1 VEVRVT
7 DTVPGCRVLER
18 ARSQDTRFSWVLL
31 AELRDGDSC
40 FARGFVVWY
49 EDERKR
55 RSQGHYTSSHA
66 DARAVFARRGI
77 PALGRAVT
85 ARAAARRAP

>member
-1 VEVRVT
+1 VT
-7 DTVPGCRVLER
+7 DTVPGCKVLER
-18 ARSQDTRFSWVLL
+18 ARSQDARFPWVLL

-66 DARAVFARRGI
+66 DARAVFASRVGI
-77 PALGRAVT
+77 PARGRAVT